1 MPVYAGLLCD
11 KPAVHMETIKET
23 PLNTTSHLHNFTLNL
38 ACFFVKKVDN
48 FTLKF
53 YTYCIYYRVLN
64 MIIGKGEPG
73 I

>member
-1 MPVYAGLLCD
+1 MPVYAALLCN
-11 KPAVHMETIKET
+11 KPAVHMETIKEA

-38 ACFFVKKVDN
+38 CEKMVHN

-53 YTYCIYYRVLN
+53 YIYCIYYRVLN